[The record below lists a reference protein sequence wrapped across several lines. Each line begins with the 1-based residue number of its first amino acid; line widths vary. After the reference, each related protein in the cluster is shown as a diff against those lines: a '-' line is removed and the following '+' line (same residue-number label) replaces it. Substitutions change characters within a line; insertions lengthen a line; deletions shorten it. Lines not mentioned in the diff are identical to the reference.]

1 MAPANLH
8 HYAWTRTGAT
18 IQVHMNGPFVIAGAG
33 SERQLQGGTQA
44 ALRAHRLVY
53 PSLAAVHGNSSRIA
67 RTTSSAISARSSI
80 GYSARNFPLIVPRDS
95 RTGAMSPAR
104 PTAGRPAGRLS

>member
-1 MAPANLH
+1 MH
-8 HYAWTRTGAT
+8 HYAWTKTGAT

-33 SERQLQGGTQA
+33 SERQLQGGTHT

-67 RTTSSAISARSSI
+67 QLRVRPSILWRVPCRGFPTPASRS
-80 GYSARNFPLIVPRDS
+80 
-95 RTGAMSPAR
+95 
-104 PTAGRPAGRLS
+104 